1 MSFVIILLLSIILI
15 AAIIGGIIL
24 LIFMNKKKTAHNMHI
39 IVDGEIVNV
48 TPERNTVFIV
58 YKVRDQ
64 YYVINEPL
72 HAQEVTPYVGQK
84 VVLRC
89 NSQYPMYATVVK

>member
-15 AAIIGGIIL
+15 AAIIGSVIL
-24 LIFMNKKKTAHNMHI
+24 LIFINKKKTVHNMHI

-48 TPERNTVFIV
+48 APERNTVFIV

-64 YYVINEPL
+64 YYIMNEPL
-72 HAQEVTPYVGQK
+72 DAQECAPHVGQK
-84 VVLRC
+84 VVIRC
-89 NSQYPMYATVVK
+89 NLQYPMYATVVK

>member
-1 MSFVIILLLSIILI
+1 MSFVIILLLSILI
-15 AAIIGGIIL
+15 AAIIGSVIL
-24 LIFMNKKKTAHNMHI
+24 LIFINKKKTVHNMHI

-84 VVLRC
+84 VVIRC
-89 NSQYPMYATVVK
+89 NLQYPMCATVIK